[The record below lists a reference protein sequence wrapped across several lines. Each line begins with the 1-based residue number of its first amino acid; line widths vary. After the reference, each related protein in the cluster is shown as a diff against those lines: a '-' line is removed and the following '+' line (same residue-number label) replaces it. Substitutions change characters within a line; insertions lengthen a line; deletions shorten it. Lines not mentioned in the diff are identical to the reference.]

1 MSDRTYVFR
10 LVGDF
15 GTVTPG
21 SEAAARSVDKLGDA
35 QDAFA
40 RRTAAAGTTTDRFA
54 TKSLGAMANGT
65 KLTRQEVLALNYTLS
80 DMVASLASGASPFT
94 ILLQQGGQVRD
105 SFGGFGPLFSKLG
118 GLITPTRL
126 AVGTFAATAATLAA
140 AFYQGQRESLKLQD
154 SLVLTGN
161 QAGIT
166 EGRFNQLAR
175 TIADVKARPIADVR
189 DALQTVVSTG
199 SFGPGS
205 IEAVTN
211 AVISLQRFSGESAQ
225 TIVKD
230 FASMKDGVTKWAAE
244 HNRQYNF
251 LTVEQYR
258 FIRALEAQGRVQT
271 AIAVTAQALD
281 DKFKNQQRS
290 LGLLDRALE
299 STKNAWSGFWDVLK
313 GIGRDTTP
321 EERLAG
327 LRQELERRTA
337 RGPMNDLLAGS
348 FEKGNQR
355 LKDQIAIA
363 ESDVREARNLAERQA
378 QAGAEVQEKIRAEQ
392 REQVDAT
399 ISIDRAGYAQRQ
411 AMAEVARARESAALD
426 QQYRQQEISQQRY
439 VERRFALEKASI
451 DAQAANIQ
459 QEIALEQRRPVS
471 TPAEQVQQQA
481 RLLDLQTRRIAVE
494 SQYIALRARRDNGQ
508 LAGEPRDLAE
518 GAVAD
523 PSAGV
528 AFRLAELGQTVDRAE
543 SAARTVFRQAEREQ
557 TQATEQGYRERQV
570 AAKQSAS
577 EILQVNKDLGIA
589 LIRDDR
595 ERGLAVIAA
604 EEEQLRRRLDLGAL
618 VGAERKA
625 AEDSIASYVVLRNQQ
640 LTEELKPEW
649 QRMLDAWADTTGQM
663 KRYSDDFMSGFLRT
677 GQQTWQDWAVS
688 GKLSTRGLTDF
699 IKSEF
704 ARLVYEQYL
713 AQHTASLGKTILNGL
728 IGGLGALTGGRTGS
742 DPSGYNGTQNN
753 PSAYVAPKLATG
765 TNYVPYDG
773 FKAELHEG
781 EAVVPKKYNPAAGG
795 QAGGDINITQQI
807 SVGAGVSRAE
817 VFAAVKMA
825 NEAMFA
831 RIVRSRTR
839 DGVMA

>member
-1 MSDRTYVFR
+1 MADRTYVFR

-21 SEAAARSVDKLGDA
+21 AEAAARSVDKLGDA
-35 QDAFA
+35 QDGFA
-40 RRTAAAGTTTDRFA
+40 RRTAAASTTTDRFA
-54 TKSLGAMANGT
+54 TKSLAAMANGT

-80 DMVASLASGASPFT
+80 DVAASLASGASPFT

-118 GLITPTRL
+118 GLITPARL
-126 AVGTFAATAATLAA
+126 AVGTFAATTATLAA

-166 EGRFNQLAR
+166 EGRFNQLAQ

-199 SFGPGS
+199 SFGPGA

-258 FIRALEAQGRVQT
+258 FIRSLEAQGRVQT

-281 DKFKNQQRS
+281 DKFKNQQRN
-290 LGLLDRALE
+290 LGLLDRAVE
-299 STKNAWSGFWDVLK
+299 SSKRAWSGFWDVLK

-337 RGPMNDLLAGS
+337 RGPTNDLLAGS
-348 FEKGNQR
+348 FAKGNQR

-411 AMAEVARARESAALD
+411 AMAEVARAKESAALD
-426 QQYRQQEISQQRY
+426 QQYKQQEISQQRY

-508 LAGEPRDLAE
+508 LVGEPRELRESPQA
-518 GAVAD
+518 
-523 PSAGV
+523 
-528 AFRLAELGQTVDRAE
+528 AFRQLEL
-543 SAARTVFRQAEREQ
+543 EQ

-618 VGAERKA
+618 VGADRKA

-663 KRYSDDFMSGFLRT
+663 KRYGDEFMSGFLRT

-688 GKLSTRGLTDF
+688 GKLSTRGITDF

-704 ARLVYEQYL
+704 ARLAYEQFL
-713 AQHTASLGKTILNGL
+713 AQHTASLGKTILSGVVSG
-728 IGGLGALTGGRTGS
+728 IGALFGGSKVPVADGSGATGDFARFDRAAT
-742 DPSGYNGTQNN
+742 PM
-753 PSAYVAPKLATG
+753 ATG

-773 FKAELHEG
+773 FRAELHEG
-781 EAVVPKKYNPAAGG
+781 EAVVPKEYNPAAGG
-795 QAGGDINITQQI
+795 AAADRGVNIAQTLN
-807 SVGAGVSRAE
+807 VGQGVSRGE
-817 VFAAVKMA
+817 VWAAVRMA
-825 NEAMFA
+825 NAELEAKLL
-831 RIVRSRTR
+831 RSRR
-839 DGVMA
+839 RGGAFA

>member
-21 SEAAARSVDKLGDA
+21 AESAARSVDKLGDA
-35 QDAFA
+35 QDSFA

-54 TKSLGAMANGT
+54 TKTLGAVANGT

-80 DMVASLASGASPFT
+80 DVAASLASGASPFT

-126 AVGTFAATAATLAA
+126 AVGTFAATAATLAT

-166 EGRFNQLAR
+166 EGRFNQLAQ

-258 FIRALEAQGRVQT
+258 FIRSLEAQGRVQA
-271 AIAVTAQALD
+271 AITVTAQALD
-281 DKFKNQQRS
+281 DKFKNQQRN

-299 STKNAWSGFWDVLK
+299 SSKNAWSGFWDVLK

-337 RGPMNDLLAGS
+337 RGPTNDLLAGS
-348 FEKGNQR
+348 FAKGNQR

-411 AMAEVARARESAALD
+411 AMAEVARAKESAALD
-426 QQYRQQEISQQRY
+426 QQYKQQEISQQRY
-439 VERRFALEKASI
+439 VERRFALDKAAI

-508 LAGEPRDLAE
+508 LGGEPRELAE
-518 GAVAD
+518 S
-523 PSAGV
+523 P
-528 AFRLAELGQTVDRAE
+528 Q
-543 SAARTVFRQAEREQ
+543 TVFRQLELEQ
-557 TQATEQGYRERQV
+557 TLATEQGYRERQI
-570 AAKQSAS
+570 AAKQAAS

-589 LIRDDR
+589 LIRDDQQ
-595 ERGLAVIAA
+595 RGLAVIAA
-604 EEEQLRRRLDLGAL
+604 EREQLQRRIDLGAL
-618 VGAERKA
+618 AGPERQA
-625 AEDSIASYVVLRNQQ
+625 AEDSLANYVVLRNQQ

-649 QRMLDAWADTTGQM
+649 QRMLDAWADTTTQM
-663 KRYSDDFMSGFLRT
+663 KRFSDDFMSGFLRS

-742 DPSGYNGTQNN
+742 DPNGYNGTQNN

-795 QAGGDINITQQI
+795 QAGGGINLTQQI

-831 RIVRSRTR
+831 RIVRSRTH
-839 DGVMA
+839 DGAMA